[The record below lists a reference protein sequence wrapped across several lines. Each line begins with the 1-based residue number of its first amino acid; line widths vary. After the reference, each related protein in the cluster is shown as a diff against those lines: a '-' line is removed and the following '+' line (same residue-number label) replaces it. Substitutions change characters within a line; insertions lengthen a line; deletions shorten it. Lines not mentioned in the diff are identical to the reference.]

1 MIFLLPC
8 LQRGLNSFS
17 RSGSSQ
23 IRLFSPQ
30 IRWHPFQLYPDAPKQ
45 GVNLLQ
51 FYRGRFGGGIDGMM
65 ARMSEI
71 FRGLGM
77 NYDVSGLTGSSMD
90 SHRLMYLAG
99 EQGLDKQHKLAEE
112 LFLGNFT
119 QAKYIG
125 DREFLLQCAEK
136 IGLEGAAEFLDDPNA
151 GLKQVNED
159 LEKTVVRGVPYYV
172 INGKHK
178 LSGAQPPEGFL
189 RAFEV
194 IAKQ

>member
-1 MIFLLPC
+1 M
-8 LQRGLNSFS
+8 
-17 RSGSSQ
+17 
-23 IRLFSPQ
+23 PQ
-30 IRWHPFQLYPDAPKQ
+30 KQ

-77 NYDVSGLTGSSMD
+77 NYDFSGLTGSTMD

-112 LFLGNFT
+112 LFFGNFT
-119 QAKYIG
+119 HAKYIG
-125 DREFLLQCAEK
+125 DREFLLECADT

-151 GLKQVNED
+151 GLEQVNED

-172 INGKHK
+172 IKGKHK
-178 LSGAQPPEGFL
+178 LEWSTATRRFPACF
-189 RAFEV
+189 
-194 IAKQ
+194 